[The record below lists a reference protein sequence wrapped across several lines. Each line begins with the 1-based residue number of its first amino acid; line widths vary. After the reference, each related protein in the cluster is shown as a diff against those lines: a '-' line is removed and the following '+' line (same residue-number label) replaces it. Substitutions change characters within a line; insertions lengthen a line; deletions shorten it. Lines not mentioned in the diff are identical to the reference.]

1 MINEEQI
8 AETLMNF
15 DPTNPRVMADISEPT
30 HRDTPTPTA
39 ELNFHK
45 MFALFIDSVADC
57 VVARMGNGFAEK
69 RISEVVQ
76 KHDSW
81 IISAVLNSPEFD
93 KAVKGLIEDADIPD
107 IVDDKIHELVDGWKF
122 KEAVTEVV
130 RELDFEFDCK
140 VRVS

>member
-1 MINEEQI
+1 MTNEGQI
-8 AETLMNF
+8 TETLMNF
-15 DPTNPRVMADISEPT
+15 DTTNPRVMTGISKP
-30 HRDTPTPTA
+30 TPTPTA